1 MVAAL
6 PDLYLDLQ
14 NATSLLLRLEFC
26 NIDIGNRWT
35 GLADICTQRVSDQT
49 NAFSCAHYAAVLAA
63 DNRFEQAHELI
74 ENMSDASAVAGSIAG
89 SFSNAAV
96 PAAVASLAHRMRD
109 YKQVIASLMPVRRR
123 LVQMGGSHAQREV
136 FLLML
141 ADALQHEGEF
151 DLLQKLSGELQ
162 DTGFAEIMAS
172 RILVKQ

>member
-1 MVAAL
+1 
-6 PDLYLDLQ
+6 
-14 NATSLLLRLEFC
+14 
-26 NIDIGNRWT
+26 
-35 GLADICTQRVSDQT
+35 
-49 NAFSCAHYAAVLAA
+49 
-63 DNRFEQAHELI
+63 
-74 ENMSDASAVAGSIAG
+74 
-89 SFSNAAV
+89 
-96 PAAVASLAHRMRD
+96 
-109 YKQVIASLMPVRRR
+109 MPVRRR